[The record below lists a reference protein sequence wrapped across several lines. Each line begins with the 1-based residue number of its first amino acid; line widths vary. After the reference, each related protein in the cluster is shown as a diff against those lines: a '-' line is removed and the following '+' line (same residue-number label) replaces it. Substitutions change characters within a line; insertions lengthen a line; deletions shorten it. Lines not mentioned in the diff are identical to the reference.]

1 MASVSMGTAAG
12 SFEGTAAAAALL
24 ADATA
29 LVVAAAAAVAS
40 TAVGPSAE
48 APAEGSM
55 FWAAGCKEAEAAATR
70 AAVGLF

>member
-1 MASVSMGTAAG
+1 MGTAAG

-29 LVVAAAAAVAS
+29 LVVAAAAAAVAS